1 MTMLRSRRL
10 LGLGTVAAA
19 LSLGLMPGVV
29 GAVHEGDYPGHIHT
43 GSCETLG
50 EVVFPLNNA
59 RVGGMMMDMMGE
71 MATPEG
77 AMAMGEEMGS
87 EARIPVATSVTVLDV
102 ALEDILAAEH
112 AINYHES
119 EDNMANYIACGD
131 IGGAVMTMPGMGDDG
146 TLVIGLRSLND
157 SGIAGVA
164 TLQGMGDQTQ
174 VAVFLG
180 EDLTGL
186 DDADAGTPAA

>member
-1 MTMLRSRRL
+1 MTMLGSRRL
-10 LGLGTVAAA
+10 RGISTIAAA
-19 LSLGLMPGVV
+19 LSLGLMPGLV
-29 GAVHEGDYPGHIHT
+29 GAVHEGDYPGHIHA

-50 EVVFPLNNA
+50 DVVFPLNNA
-59 RVGGMMMDMMGE
+59 RVDGMMMDMMAG
-71 MATPEG
+71 TPEG
-77 AMAMGEEMGS
+77 EMAMGEEMGS
-87 EARIPVATSVTVLDV
+87 ESRIPVATSLTVVDASLD
-102 ALEDILAAEH
+102 DILAGEH

-119 EDNMANYIACGD
+119 DENIQNYIACGD

-186 DDADAGTPAA
+186 DDAVAGAPAA